1 MGHCASKQIPDDTT
15 KANEEQQGEEDS
27 GVLLACHQKFKRR
40 GGKEGKKDTKTQSD
54 SSRRSA
60 QKEKKEAS
68 GVRKRGKKNDQL
80 EKSTEEM
87 GIFQSKAPTKD
98 AKKSLQHEPVQL
110 TITVQNKPLNGS
122 LDFKIEKSKDKQD
135 SITSSY
141 PATKNDKKLQNETM
155 TNHGKDI
162 LSNTSQGAING
173 INYPLVVKNAEK
185 NVVTSEKSLKQS
197 KIVDIGDENCHI
209 GLISDSAKTV
219 DTKVETSKENNIT
232 NSIEE
237 EYKMRYTVDDARI
250 GINLKSL
257 PQRDYIKE
265 ETYLTIEEK
274 VVCEEYDDG
283 MRVTKTI
290 ITEIPETQKESKI
303 DKTENFKNILDTKL
317 NIQEFADEM
326 SSSVLQ
332 SAFEKSTHISEETS
346 KFILNKEMDKMK
358 FEKRPRDICK
368 FKMFVLNKYAE
379 RLLAKTMKTSV
390 NDAIPEL
397 KQKAIFSTIY
407 ANSLANGIINEV
419 LQQNM
424 QQTKNTTINNI
435 DSNENTKNFTI
446 DVDSNFS
453 DLISDKQLDSFAN
466 ELVEI
471 LLNNDTLT
479 KEIKVLQSETDRV
492 HDVSDNISKKIIN
505 MTFQDLENK
514 NFQEPISVEHDK
526 KDEQLYNGTHT
537 DEQIDAD
544 LPEKEV
550 TETPKIILND
560 VVNKEMTLSVSTSGD
575 LKVIDTDENQN
586 NIDDDT
592 DGSCSKVILRKKT
605 APATDRPLSGF
616 AEKLAEL
623 LAEEDDLDFLDSD
636 EELQESLEKI
646 KTNFGPKRKISIEV
660 NNMQRRFSEK
670 EICDYHSTNLKS
682 KVAVKLRNKQNK
694 FKGDRPMSLYE
705 QDMLA
710 DILND
715 EDDDEEEENDD
726 EIKSNEEYSDEETEE
741 EEDDVLEDEILPVKE
756 TAVLLENTIPFTP
769 VTLNFSVTND
779 YEVQLDEVTRGP
791 RKISM
796 AALGTGKPPSLQ
808 RAVVIDTGCGAIKAG
823 FCGDVKPQC
832 YCPSVIGV
840 PRRFSQDVSK
850 MKKAYYVGDEAW
862 PMAGMLQIEHPIKQN
877 ITNWPDVTNMIEY
890 VLEHELKVNDNQHP
904 VLMTEMGLTSKKHR
918 ERLSE
923 VMFETFGVPAFFLAN
938 QSSLAMY
945 SMGMMSGICL
955 NSGFYNTQATAIYEG
970 HSIPH
975 GTIQLDIGGDH
986 VTNQLGRALLAN
998 QGIGFNTSSEKLV
1011 LNSMKQSLCYVAE
1024 DAKIEQES
1032 YKTKLD
1038 KYEMYTLPDGQEIE
1052 LGAERC
1058 LATEIL
1064 FDPQM
1069 LGLHQPNTAE
1079 LIEQSIKS
1087 MDVELHSLLSQNVLV
1102 TGGNSKLSG
1111 YGSRLEKELLQLLR
1125 DAEHDICINYADDPL
1140 LSSWI
1145 GGSILSSISV
1155 FRDQWVTIDQYAE
1168 QGAKVVHT
1176 VCF

>member
-1 MGHCASKQIPDDTT
+1 MATEEFKCFLTVNDVIDVLENYTVSETTVFNYIVKSEIFDIEHTAEHVTLYQHLYDD
-15 KANEEQQGEEDS
+15 

-40 GGKEGKKDTKTQSD
+40 GGKECKKDTKTQSD

-80 EKSTEEM
+80 GKSTEEM
-87 GIFQSKAPTKD
+87 GIFQSKAPTED
-98 AKKSLQHEPVQL
+98 AKKSVQHEPVQL

-122 LDFKIEKSKDKQD
+122 VDFKIEKSKDKQD

-141 PATKNDKKLQNETM
+141 PSTENDKKLQNETM
-155 TNHGKDI
+155 TNHGMDI

-173 INYPLVVKNAEK
+173 INYPLVEKNAET

-219 DTKVETSKENNIT
+219 DTKVETSKEKDLT

-250 GINLKSL
+250 GINLKSP

-283 MRVTKTI
+283 MQVTKTI
-290 ITEIPETQKESKI
+290 ITEIPEKQKESKI
-303 DKTENFKNILDTKL
+303 DKTENCRNILDTKQ

-332 SAFEKSTHISEETS
+332 SAFEKSTDISEETS
-346 KFILNKEMDKMK
+346 KFILNEDMDKMK
-358 FEKRPRDICK
+358 FEKRPRDICR

-397 KQKAIFSTIY
+397 KQKAIVSTIY
-407 ANSLANGIINEV
+407 ANSLANGIINEA

-424 QQTKNTTINNI
+424 KQTKNTSMNNI
-435 DSNENTKNFTI
+435 DSNENTENFNI

-453 DLISDKQLDSFAN
+453 DLDSFAN

-479 KEIKVLQSETDRV
+479 KEIKVLQRETKENNDRV
-492 HDVSDNISKKIIN
+492 HDVSDNISKKIMN

-514 NFQEPISVEHDK
+514 NLQEPISIEHEK
-526 KDEQLYNGTHT
+526 KDEQLYNGTHAG
-537 DEQIDAD
+537 EQIDAD
-544 LPEKEV
+544 LPEKDV
-550 TETPKIILND
+550 TGTPKIILNN

-586 NIDDDT
+586 NIDDDA

-605 APATDRPLSGF
+605 NPATDRPLSGF

-715 EDDDEEEENDD
+715 EDDDEEEEENDD
-726 EIKSNEEYSDEETEE
+726 DIKSNEEYSDEETEE

-808 RAVVIDTGCGAIKAG
+808 QAVVIDTGCGAIKAG

-918 ERLSE
+918 EKLSE
-923 VMFETFGVPAFFLAN
+923 V
-938 QSSLAMY
+938 
-945 SMGMMSGICL
+945 
-955 NSGFYNTQATAIYEG
+955 
-970 HSIPH
+970 
-975 GTIQLDIGGDH
+975 
-986 VTNQLGRALLAN
+986 
-998 QGIGFNTSSEKLV
+998 K
-1011 LNSMKQSLCYVAE
+1011 
-1024 DAKIEQES
+1024 
-1032 YKTKLD
+1032 
-1038 KYEMYTLPDGQEIE
+1038 
-1052 LGAERC
+1052 
-1058 LATEIL
+1058 
-1064 FDPQM
+1064 
-1069 LGLHQPNTAE
+1069 
-1079 LIEQSIKS
+1079 
-1087 MDVELHSLLSQNVLV
+1087 
-1102 TGGNSKLSG
+1102 
-1111 YGSRLEKELLQLLR
+1111 
-1125 DAEHDICINYADDPL
+1125 
-1140 LSSWI
+1140 
-1145 GGSILSSISV
+1145 
-1155 FRDQWVTIDQYAE
+1155 
-1168 QGAKVVHT
+1168 
-1176 VCF
+1176 